1 MTNIG
6 NFSGDNLRSFI
17 ERIENLENER
27 QALTDDIREVFSEAK
42 GSGFETKI
50 IRQIIKLRKMNDYER
65 GEMEEL
71 LSLYKQA
78 LEM

>member
-1 MTNIG
+1 MTKIA
-6 NFSGDNLRSFI
+6 NFSGDNLRSFV

>member
-1 MTNIG
+1 MNKIG
-6 NFSGDNLRSFI
+6 NFSGDNLRSFV

-27 QALTDDIREVFSEAK
+27 QALTEDIREVFSEAK